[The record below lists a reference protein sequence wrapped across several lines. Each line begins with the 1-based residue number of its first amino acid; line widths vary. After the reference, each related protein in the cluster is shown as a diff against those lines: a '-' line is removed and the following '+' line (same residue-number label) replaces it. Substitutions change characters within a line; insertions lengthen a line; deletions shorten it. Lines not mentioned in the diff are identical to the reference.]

1 MTEDCGVFPQGK
13 NPSAFSSTFHL
24 PTLTEK
30 SHIKRPVKTFPL
42 ALILSVFACTSVV
55 LADIQAPPQSNQGP
69 TRKLGRGL
77 GNMLYGS
84 SEIFDSMSDVNSTDG
99 NSAAFSYGLVR
110 GLGRTLARIGYGAFE
125 TVTFPFPTNH
135 GTYKPP
141 YNNNIQWLNSGY
153 SEFPP
158 EIGFETKYDYSRQ
171 YSSQSW

>member
-1 MTEDCGVFPQGK
+1 MRPRVVK
-13 NPSAFSSTFHL
+13 YLSSSQTRLLFRL
-24 PTLTEK
+24 VI
-30 SHIKRPVKTFPL
+30 SHFLVSHYQPVKKIP
-42 ALILSVFACTSVV
+42 LILFAILISGSPCVF
-55 LADIQAPPQSNQGP
+55 ADIQAPPDSDQGP

-77 GNMLYGS
+77 GNVLYGS
-84 SEIFDSMSDVNSTDG
+84 TEIFDSMSDVNASEG

-110 GLGRTLARIGYGAFE
+110 GLGRTFARLGYGVFE

>member
-1 MTEDCGVFPQGK
+1 MFPRGK
-13 NPSAFSSTFHL
+13 NPSAISSTFHL

-30 SHIKRPVKTFPL
+30 SHIQSPVKTFPL
-42 ALILSVFACTSVV
+42 ALILSVFACTSV
-55 LADIQAPPQSNQGP
+55 LFADIQAPPQSNQGP